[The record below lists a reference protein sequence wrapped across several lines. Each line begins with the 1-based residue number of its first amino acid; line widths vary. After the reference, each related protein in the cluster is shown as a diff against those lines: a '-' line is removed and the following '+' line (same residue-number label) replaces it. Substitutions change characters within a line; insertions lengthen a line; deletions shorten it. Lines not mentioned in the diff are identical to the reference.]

1 MPGRRAGRPLA
12 RQINAWAQQL
22 EDAPVVLTAL
32 DHSSQ
37 YCEEGQVRYSQPIG
51 PCGPLARLIH
61 QRLADV
67 EEHYLDGHASFLST
81 STTVVFVVSCVSVW
95 LLTTENLMIDELS
108 HSSSVELDLLDVQM
122 WNVYWAEIERR
133 IAPLFARS
141 DARERAMAYLAGL
154 LSPAERK
161 NSWQLAEI

>member
-81 STTVVFVVSCVSVW
+81 RACSYIVALILYHQGALVNFLVTA
-95 LLTTENLMIDELS
+95 LLIRT
-108 HSSSVELDLLDVQM
+108 
-122 WNVYWAEIERR
+122 
-133 IAPLFARS
+133 
-141 DARERAMAYLAGL
+141 
-154 LSPAERK
+154 
-161 NSWQLAEI
+161 